1 MPMAHPRCG
10 LTLVELMVAVV
21 LFVVGLLALLS
32 TTAAVTRMLAR
43 GRHATQAAIFA
54 TQRLER
60 LRVTACESQA
70 AGAEVRSVAGVPIDS
85 LTWRFVD
92 AGNQHWRIVLRTS
105 SRTARGAWRRDS
117 LETEIS
123 CLL

>member
-1 MPMAHPRCG
+1 MSTVPSQRG
-10 LTLVELMVAVV
+10 FTLVELMVAVV
-21 LFVVGLLALLS
+21 LFEVGLLALLS

-43 GRHATQAAIFA
+43 GRHATQAAMFA

-60 LRVTACESQA
+60 LRVTACASQA
-70 AGAEVRSVAGVPIDS
+70 VGAEVRSVAGVPIDS

-105 SRTARGAWRRDS
+105 YRTAQGAWRRDS